1 MTLCHH
7 RHRHRRPANNEQIV
21 SLPSGRSFP
30 IGALGNF
37 RSLPHVRYS
46 HCTAQARVEA
56 STSAIF
62 PFGRWKVFKA
72 IIRAMGDLQA
82 RLARTDPAVLPLM
95 VHDEMVTV
103 PLRTKTPPPCKHKCK
118 TCENPIGENFM
129 SSGTYMSILN
139 LTKASAADVQARV
152 EASTSGRRV

>member
-1 MTLCHH
+1 MDMSV
-7 RHRHRRPANNEQIV
+7 RH
-21 SLPSGRSFP
+21 FP
-30 IGALGNF
+30 IGAMGTFEVSGADGTHPILIDQG
-37 RSLPHVRYS
+37 
-46 HCTAQARVEA
+46 
-56 STSAIF
+56 STHHPRRESMWVCQQGI
-62 PFGRWKVFKA
+62 PLGRWKIFKA

-82 RLARTDPAVLPLM
+82 IRLARTHAAVLPLM
-95 VHDEMVTV
+95 VDDEMVTV
-103 PLRTKTPPPCKHKCK
+103 LLWTKTPPPCKHKCK